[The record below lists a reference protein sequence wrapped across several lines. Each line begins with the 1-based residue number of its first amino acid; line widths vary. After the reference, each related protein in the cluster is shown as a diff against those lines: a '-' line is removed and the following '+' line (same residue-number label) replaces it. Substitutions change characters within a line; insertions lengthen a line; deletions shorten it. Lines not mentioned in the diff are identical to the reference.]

1 MSEAEV
7 RERQIYVFNKLK
19 KGWKVKE
26 IVEEL
31 IDKYQLSENYANK
44 FAYSCNKE
52 FNESLKDI
60 SDNAAN
66 YCIGVLQGIVVDSLE
81 EKDRTSALKA
91 IDLLQKVTKVGGD
104 NPQQDLNIRFS
115 FNTEQRSTK

>member
-1 MSEAEV
+1 MSESEV
-7 RERQIYVFNKLK
+7 RERKIFVFNKLK
-19 KGWKVKE
+19 KGWKPKDIIEE
-26 IVEEL
+26 I

-44 FAYSCNKE
+44 FVYNCNKE

-66 YCIGVLQGIVVDSLE
+66 YCIGTLQGIISDSLD
-81 EKDRTSALKA
+81 EKDRSNALKA

-104 NPQQDLNIRFS
+104 NPQQDLNIRFT
-115 FNTEQRSTK
+115 FNSD

>member
-7 RERQIYVFNKLK
+7 RERRLFVFNKLK
-19 KGWKVKE
+19 KGYKVKD

-31 IDKYQLSENYANK
+31 IDEYKLSENYANK

-52 FNESLKDI
+52 YNESLKEI

-66 YCIGVLQGIVVDSLE
+66 YCIGVLQGVISDSLE
-81 EKDRTSALKA
+81 EKDRSSALKA
-91 IDLLQKVTKVGGD
+91 IDLLQKVTKVGSD
-104 NPQQDLNIRFS
+104 DTNRDFNIRFT
-115 FNTEQRSTK
+115 FNTD

>member
-1 MSEAEV
+1 MSEVEV
-7 RERQIYVFNKLK
+7 KERKIFVFNKLK
-19 KGWKVKE
+19 KGWKVKD
-26 IVEEL
+26 IIEEL

-66 YCIGVLQGIVVDSLE
+66 YCIGVLQGVISDSLD
-81 EKDRTSALKA
+81 EKDRSNALKA
-91 IDLLQKVTKVGGD
+91 IDILQKITKLTD
-104 NPQQDLNIRFS
+104 NTQKVDLDIKFDFDS
-115 FNTEQRSTK
+115 

>member
-1 MSEAEV
+1 MSENEV
-7 RERQIYVFNKLK
+7 RERKIFVFNKLK
-19 KGWKVKE
+19 KGWKVKD

-66 YCIGVLQGIVVDSLE
+66 FCIGVLQGIVVDSLE
-81 EKDRTSALKA
+81 EKDRSNALKA
-91 IDLLQKVTKVGGD
+91 IDLLQKVTKVGSED
-104 NPQQDLNIRFS
+104 ANRDLNIRFT
-115 FNTEQRSTK
+115 FNSD

>member
-7 RERQIYVFNKLK
+7 RERRLFVFNKLK
-19 KGWKVKE
+19 KGYKVKD
-26 IVEEL
+26 IIEEL
-31 IDKYQLSENYANK
+31 IDEYQFSENYANK

-52 FNESLKDI
+52 FNESLKEI

-66 YCIGVLQGIVVDSLE
+66 YCIGVLQGVISDSLE
-81 EKDRTSALKA
+81 EKDRSNALKA

-104 NPQQDLNIRFS
+104 TPQQDLNIRFS
-115 FNTEQRSTK
+115 FNTE

>member
-7 RERQIYVFNKLK
+7 RERKIFVFNKLK
-19 KGWKVKE
+19 KGWKVKD

-66 YCIGVLQGIVVDSLE
+66 YCIGVLQGVISDSLE
-81 EKDRTSALKA
+81 EKDRSNALKA

-104 NPQQDLNIRFS
+104 DTNRDLNIRFT
-115 FNTEQRSTK
+115 FNSD

>member
-7 RERQIYVFNKLK
+7 RERKIFVFNKLK
-19 KGWKVKE
+19 KGWKVKD

-44 FAYSCNKE
+44 FAYDCNKIY
-52 FNESLKDI
+52 NESLKDI

-66 YCIGVLQGIVVDSLE
+66 YCIGVLQGVISDSLE
-81 EKDRTSALKA
+81 EKDRTNALKA

-115 FNTEQRSTK
+115 FNTE

>member
-7 RERQIYVFNKLK
+7 RERKIFVFNKLK
-19 KGWKVKE
+19 KGWKVKD

-31 IDKYQLSENYANK
+31 IDQYQLSENYANK

-52 FNESLKDI
+52 YNESLKDI

-66 YCIGVLQGIVVDSLE
+66 FCIGTLQGIICDSLE

-104 NPQQDLNIRFS
+104 DTNRDLNIRFS
-115 FNTEQRSTK
+115 FNTE

>member
-7 RERQIYVFNKLK
+7 KERKIFVFNKLK
-19 KGWKVKE
+19 KGWKVKD

-44 FAYSCNKE
+44 FAYDCNKMY
-52 FNESLKDI
+52 NESLKDI
-60 SDNAAN
+60 SNDVAS
-66 YCIGVLQGIVVDSLE
+66 YCIGTLQGIISDSLD

-91 IDLLQKVTKVGGD
+91 IDLLQKVTKVGSD
-104 NPQQDLNIRFS
+104 DTKDLNIRFT
-115 FNTEQRSTK
+115 FNSD